1 MGLDSLFEGFPPFP
15 IPEAALLP
23 PSFQLCNFHQVD
35 PFIQTEA
42 IFPSS
47 ASQNFIQEIQIKN
60 TQEVQKME
68 VKQEKIKWN
77 ALIDECKQILN
88 DVKKMDELLRDGGDQ
103 DDFLMGVKRSAAV
116 FNRRQEIFILLF
128 AEPASPEKDM
138 VLKILSK
145 VRNMDE
151 GSFLGKALAAFDSDP
166 NNPKFAAL
174 RKIREEKERSQ
185 KARELDAKNL
195 ILAFH
200 LSNLEM
206 AQKHWQQTVKKTHQ
220 CSDARTFLTN
230 TSGTTF
236 S

>member
-103 DDFLMGVKRSAAV
+103 DDFLMGVKR
-116 FNRRQEIFILLF
+116 
-128 AEPASPEKDM
+128 K
-138 VLKILSK
+138 
-145 VRNMDE
+145 
-151 GSFLGKALAAFDSDP
+151 
-166 NNPKFAAL
+166 
-174 RKIREEKERSQ
+174 
-185 KARELDAKNL
+185 
-195 ILAFH
+195 
-200 LSNLEM
+200 
-206 AQKHWQQTVKKTHQ
+206 
-220 CSDARTFLTN
+220 
-230 TSGTTF
+230 
-236 S
+236 